1 MRGPHR
7 GFCSESQAWRDEEKA
22 RRNGPGT
29 VSGNSFSF
37 SPISRSLSV
46 GEPSSKFCLSKEIVS
61 SVQSVLEGSGNSAGI
76 LEHARSRTGACI
88 QMRGRHTKMSALSS
102 PFPSIVPSSSSLVPS
117 SSLCHA
123 SQSEAMRTSCS
134 FSTQSF
140 SSGVGSSGG
149 CTSNRSN
156 KHKNDVSR
164 EMSSVSSQNNE
175 RSSSRRSTCRR
186 NR

>member
-1 MRGPHR
+1 M
-7 GFCSESQAWRDEEKA
+7 SSVSSQNNERSKSRRSTC
-22 RRNGPGT
+22 RRNKDSAST
-29 VSGNSFSF
+29 SSF
-37 SPISRSLSV
+37 P
-46 GEPSSKFCLSKEIVS
+46 
-61 SVQSVLEGSGNSAGI
+61 
-76 LEHARSRTGACI
+76 TGHS
-88 QMRGRHTKMSALSS
+88 RGRNLFRLALIL
-102 PFPSIVPSSSSLVPS
+102 FSLPS
-117 SSLCHA
+117 SSLCHP

-156 KHKNDVSR
+156 ERKNDVSR

-186 NR
+186 NRYSTSTSSFPTGHSRGRVQSLLPSAHPFSFPSSSFPPPPSSLHPFFSASPSSLFK